1 LGTLEGYNT
10 LRRKFGGDSFLVNG
24 PYSAIMSALTP
35 TGGIGGA
42 YNILNLGFG
51 GSKSEADSVG
61 PWGPDSGQQQPHQP
75 TPQSL
80 RHLLAATASRVIY
93 DMGTHPDQMLLPQ
106 ALQQPQ
112 QQLQQQPYVYSPAP
126 PG

>member
-1 LGTLEGYNT
+1 M
-10 LRRKFGGDSFLVNG
+10 RRKFGGDSFLVNG
-24 PYSAIMSALTP
+24 PYHAIMSALTP

-42 YNILNLGFG
+42 YNILNMGFG
-51 GSKSEADSVG
+51 GSKSETEPEG
-61 PWGPDSGQQQPHQP
+61 PWAPDAGQQPHPP

-80 RHLLAATASRVIY
+80 RHLLATTASRVIN
-93 DMGTHPDQMLLPQ
+93 DMAMQPDQLLLPQ

-112 QQLQQQPYVYSPAP
+112 QQLQQPYVYSPAL